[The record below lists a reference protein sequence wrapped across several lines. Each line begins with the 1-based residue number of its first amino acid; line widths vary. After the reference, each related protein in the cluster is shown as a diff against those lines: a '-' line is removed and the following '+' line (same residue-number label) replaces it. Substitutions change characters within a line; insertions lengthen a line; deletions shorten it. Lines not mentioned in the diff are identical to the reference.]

1 MANCFIPNSTPATG
15 RILTT
20 SPRQSKNSSN
30 RRFFYQGNCQLPMM
44 RRQRLPLQLRLWA
57 LDIGRWMFLLQSAI
71 RKKFTRRG
79 GQSAIGRV
87 KGAWWP
93 SRSSKP
99 SSPRKWRGRFDS
111 YPLRL
116 TSSVAAS
123 LCRGVR
129 RVRQGTATQPVA
141 TAMLYQKGGES
152 DVPRADS

>member
-1 MANCFIPNSTPATG
+1 MTNCSIPNSTPATG

-20 SPRQSKNSSN
+20 SSRQSKSSSN
-30 RRFFYQGNCQLPMM
+30 RRVFYQGNCQLPMM
-44 RRQRLPLQLRLWA
+44 ERQRLPSQLRRWA

-79 GQSAIGRV
+79 GQPATGRV

-111 YPLRL
+111 YPLRYYRFDGRCL
-116 TSSVAAS
+116 RFDSSFADFTSNIS
-123 LCRGVR
+123 GR
-129 RVRQGTATQPVA
+129 R
-141 TAMLYQKGGES
+141 
-152 DVPRADS
+152 